1 MPKQRPQPA
10 VVGKFRAVWM
20 SPHCQWLINGNT
32 GEMVTKEEDGFC
44 YAVISDLDDTCNY
57 YYKQRYMVG
66 EDGIPTPVL
75 QDDEAD
81 DDQESIKCYKIFE
94 VQKMIREDGSHFMF
108 NLNTRQS
115 VAANINFKEL
125 IYKNNES
132 GDVFEFLVYRF
143 QEPPGVSCVRS
154 YVRLQD
160 FQTVINLKMSCAVSA
175 KWLQR
180 NWDGWQREYSGF
192 LKSIGFEQS
201 EASPCVFVVNARNLA
216 TSVHGND
223 FTTVGPKAQL
233 DWLEAKL
240 ESTYELR
247 KSGRP
252 GPGKDDAKEILV
264 FNRAIKWTEIGL
276 EYEAD
281 PRQAERLLE
290 GLGPDDKR
298 NKTATPGLR
307 ALAEQ
312 LVDDKALPAGAIIGF
327 RGQAARAN
335 Y

>member
-1 MPKQRPQPA
+1 MEGAIVAVPKQRPQPA

-44 YAVISDLDDTCNY
+44 YTVISDLDDTCNY

-180 NWDGWQREYSGF
+180 NWDGWQREY
-192 LKSIGFEQS
+192 QAWDD
-201 EASPCVFVVNARNLA
+201 EASENWRSFRSVSRAHTSQSCPAPMNGQNCMETWAGTFLFLLWWLLHVCRNL
-216 TSVHGND
+216 
-223 FTTVGPKAQL
+223 
-233 DWLEAKL
+233 
-240 ESTYELR
+240 R
-247 KSGRP
+247 KT
-252 GPGKDDAKEILV
+252 IHC
-264 FNRAIKWTEIGL
+264 IKVRVQI
-276 EYEAD
+276 
-281 PRQAERLLE
+281 RQTFE
-290 GLGPDDKR
+290 P
-298 NKTATPGLR
+298 
-307 ALAEQ
+307 
-312 LVDDKALPAGAIIGF
+312 LPVA
-327 RGQAARAN
+327 
-335 Y
+335 